1 MMFFQTFS
9 WGLRFFVCGALLLAQ
24 SQIASADLLWL
35 VGQEQPVP
43 GIVLEE
49 NEESVQFRY
58 TAEGVEK
65 RVDVDRKQIR
75 ELVITLDQK
84 RLSSLSPQNVTLY
97 LDYAE
102 ELAGFSSDSYAI
114 ATARQMALI
123 AARLSTGTQRSSA
136 FRLLISLCEGEDRQN
151 VERLA
156 YLYDPTT
163 TLRENSKPEMETI
176 DQEADETLLEIVRM
190 IRRGRAS
197 DASELLKQDRIS
209 TVVEPLLKVHKDTC
223 NLGELRVAANA
234 ATLNMTQ
241 LAKLLQ
247 LENALTNDAVLA
259 AASADDESWFEA
271 SSKVIESNKI
281 LPEFENVLEIDP
293 RLSIFRNGTWVAPNV
308 DR

>member
-1 MMFFQTFS
+1 MMYFQTFS
-9 WGLRFFVCGALLLAQ
+9 WGLRFFVCVALLLAQ
-24 SQIASADLLWL
+24 SQIASADLLWV
-35 VGQEQPVP
+35 VGQEQPVS
-43 GIVLEE
+43 GIVLEGT
-49 NEESVQFRY
+49 EESVRFRCMI
-58 TAEGVEK
+58 EGVEK
-65 RVDVDRKQIR
+65 QIDVERKQIR

-84 RLSSLSPQNVTLY
+84 RLSTLSPQNVTLY

-156 YLYDPTT
+156 YLYDPTA
-163 TLRENSKPEMETI
+163 TLRENSKPETEAI
-176 DQEADETLLEIVRM
+176 DQEAGETLLEIVRM
-190 IRRGRAS
+190 IRRGQAS
-197 DASELLKQDRIS
+197 DASKLLEQDRIS
-209 TVVEPLLKVHKDTC
+209 TVVEPLLKIHKDTC
-223 NLGELRVAANA
+223 SSGELRVAANA

-247 LENALTNDAVLA
+247 LEHALADDAVIA